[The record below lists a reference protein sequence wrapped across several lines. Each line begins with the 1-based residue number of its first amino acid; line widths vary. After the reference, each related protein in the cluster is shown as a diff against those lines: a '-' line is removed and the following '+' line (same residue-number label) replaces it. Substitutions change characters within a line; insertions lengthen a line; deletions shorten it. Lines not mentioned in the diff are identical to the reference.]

1 LLKILSVMRLS
12 EYNPAFLHVD
22 RRSGLQGFMAG
33 TSMTAGGIIARAEV
47 VGDRD
52 VAILPAVAA

>member
-1 LLKILSVMRLS
+1 MRLS